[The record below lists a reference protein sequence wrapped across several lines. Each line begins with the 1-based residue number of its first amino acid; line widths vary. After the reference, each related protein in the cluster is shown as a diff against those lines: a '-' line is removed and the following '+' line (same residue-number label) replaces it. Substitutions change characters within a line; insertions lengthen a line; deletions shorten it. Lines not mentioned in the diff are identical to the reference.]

1 MTVSICIIAYNEEKF
16 ICNILRD
23 VISQNYPH
31 EKTEIVLVD
40 SMSKDN
46 TRSIMEKFAQKHKNE
61 FMRIKVCENPK
72 RSQAAGWN
80 IAIENTAGDVIVR
93 VDAHAKIPENFIS
106 ENIRVIESGEFVSGG
121 PRPNL
126 TDENT
131 PYKNMLLLAE
141 SSMFGSSAASYRRA
155 GGEEKKYVNSL
166 FHGAYRRQVF
176 AEVGG
181 FDEALGRTEDNE
193 LHYRIR
199 KAGFKLC
206 CCESIR
212 SYQYIRG
219 TLGSMLK
226 QKFQNGRWIGLTL
239 GYCPKCLSLFH
250 FVPFAF
256 VAALFLSLIFG
267 IVGLCINLSI
277 FAFPL
282 ILLLGLYGMA
292 DIFMSICAI
301 IEAPKKHMI
310 LFLLP
315 FVFFLLH
322 TFYGLGTICGIV
334 QLPFHLKKYGG
345 SNIESTQRVKQ
356 TIQESMNKI

>member
-1 MTVSICIIAYNEEKF
+1 MTVSLCIIAYNEEKF
-16 ICNILRD
+16 IPDILKD
-23 VISQNYPH
+23 VLSQDYPH
-31 EKTEIVLVD
+31 EKTEVVLVD
-40 SMSKDN
+40 SLSKDN
-46 TRSIMEKFAQKHKNE
+46 TRTVMENFAQKHKNE
-61 FMRIKVCENPK
+61 FMEIKVCENPK

-80 IAIENTAGDVIVR
+80 VAIENSTGDVIVR
-93 VDAHAKIPENFIS
+93 VDAHAKIPTNFVS
-106 ENIRVIESGEFVSGG
+106 ENIRVLESGEFVSGG

-131 PYKNMLLLAE
+131 PYKSMLLLAE
-141 SSMFGSSAASYRRA
+141 SSMFGSSVADYRRK
-155 GGEEKKYVNSL
+155 GKEEKKYVNSL
-166 FHGAYRRQVF
+166 FHGAYKRQVF

-199 KAGFKLC
+199 KAGFKFC
-206 CCESIR
+206 YCETIH

-256 VAALFLSLIFG
+256 VAALFLGLILG
-267 IVGLCINLSI
+267 TIGLCVNFPIL
-277 FAFPL
+277 AFPL
-282 ILLLGLYGMA
+282 VLLLSLYGLA
-292 DIFMSICAI
+292 DVFMSVCAI
-301 IEAPKKHMI
+301 IEASKKHI
-310 LFLLP
+310 VLILLP
-315 FVFFLLH
+315 LVFFLLH
-322 TFYGLGTICGIV
+322 AAYGLGTVCGII

-345 SNIESTQRVKQ
+345 SDVESTERVKQ
-356 TIQESMNKI
+356 TIQKSINKI